1 MRSVSLSLLNV
12 WTIVVFAVVSSIY
25 AVTAKL
31 NPVVIV
37 PGLGGSAME
46 AKLSGQ
52 SKRFRDC
59 RTNSSWYTIWFSE
72 SQALARYDCFLR
84 NIKLYRSKNA
94 ASSGDNDGFES
105 LGKIATSGITET
117 VIYDVKQPVSIA

>member
-59 RTNSSWYTIWFSE
+59 RTNSSWYSMIIGIALISHIE
-72 SQALARYDCFLR
+72 SIRCR
-84 NIKLYRSKNA
+84 I
-94 ASSGDNDGFES
+94 
-105 LGKIATSGITET
+105 IET
-117 VIYDVKQPVSIA
+117 GH